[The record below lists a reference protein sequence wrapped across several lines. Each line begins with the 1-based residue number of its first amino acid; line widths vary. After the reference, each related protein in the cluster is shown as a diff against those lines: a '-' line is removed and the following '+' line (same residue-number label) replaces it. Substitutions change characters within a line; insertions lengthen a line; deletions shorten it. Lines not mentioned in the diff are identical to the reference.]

1 MEVTMLYFRV
11 CTVSG
16 LCNSARIDAM
26 LEEETQ
32 QFGGDCNICREGA
45 REVKE
50 RLQELSQAEIT
61 GKMVEICGYF
71 GSFSTACMQTVWE
84 NSDVT
89 RAATQSFFVLICQ
102 FSRKS
107 TGC

>member
-1 MEVTMLYFRV
+1 M
-11 CTVSG
+11 SG

-26 LEEETQ
+26 LEEETP
-32 QFGGDCNICREGA
+32 QFGGDCNLCREGA
-45 REVKE
+45 REVRQ
-50 RLQELSQAEIT
+50 RLEGSSPEEIT
-61 GKMVEICGYF
+61 GKLVELCGYF

-89 RAATQSFFVLICQ
+89 AASLSFFVLTHCQ

-107 TGC
+107 PGC

>member
-1 MEVTMLYFRV
+1 MLYFRV

-45 REVKE
+45 REVME
-50 RLQELSQAEIT
+50 RLQELSEEEVT
-61 GKMVEICGYF
+61 GKLVGLCGYF

-89 RAATQSFFVLICQ
+89 LLPA
-102 FSRKS
+102 
-107 TGC
+107 